1 MPEDI
6 SSLFAWVK
14 ADPQLVIPLVFS
26 LWMAWTDVCT
36 HRIPNLLNLF
46 CALSGLGY
54 QLGVCGWRGLGD
66 SLLGLLL
73 GFGLMIGFYRYAG
86 MGAGDVKALAA
97 LGTWLGPWN
106 TFLLFIF
113 MGFSGLPLVIF
124 FLWYRGQLFKKLGK
138 IWAFVVNL
146 ALLRPSAGVRQAA
159 ANPGKSSSVPEE
171 RMPYAVAIALG
182 MVLLCL
188 SRDAVKVVPH

>member
-1 MPEDI
+1 LSQAI
-6 SSLFAWVK
+6 SSLIAW
-14 ADPQLVIPLVFS
+14 AWAHPQFILPLLFS
-26 LWMAWTDVCT
+26 LWMAWTDVRT

-54 QLGVCGWRGLGD
+54 RIGAWGWHGLEDG
-66 SLLGLLL
+66 LLGMAL
-73 GFGLMIGFYRYAG
+73 GFALMVGFYLFAG

-113 MGFSGLPLVIF
+113 MGFSGLPLIIV
-124 FLWYRGQLFKKLGK
+124 FLWYRGQLLSKLRQL
-138 IWAFVVNL
+138 WAYVVNL
-146 ALLRPSAGVRQAA
+146 ALLRSRAA
-159 ANPGKSSSVPEE
+159 ANPGKTPPAPEE

-182 MVLLCL
+182 MVILCL
-188 SRDAVKVVPH
+188 SNPS